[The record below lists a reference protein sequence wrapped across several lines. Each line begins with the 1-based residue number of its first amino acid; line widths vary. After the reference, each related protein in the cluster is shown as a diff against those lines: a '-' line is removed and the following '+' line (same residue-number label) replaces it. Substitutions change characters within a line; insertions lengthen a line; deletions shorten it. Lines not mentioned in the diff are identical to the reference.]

1 MISFV
6 KKFSGIGVSEIW
18 FADKFSFK
26 HSFRLAAYMH
36 VKKPAGK
43 ILGISQ
49 NTHTVENDLHPS
61 ETATFNG
68 FSKTVQTEV
77 RQAERYGVDCM
88 FTDDAE
94 KFTAFYNEFAVSRQ
108 IDATSVKR
116 LQEMQPFLKLSIAAY
131 NGNWIAAHSYLT
143 DKQAGVVRLMHA
155 ASQRLNTE
163 VDKQLAGKANKLLH
177 YFDMMQFKQ
186 QGYTLYDFGGYAN
199 NTADKGL
206 QGINKFKLSF
216 GGAVTV
222 CENYATYPYYI
233 LKKIAAAT
241 GKLGKA

>member
-6 KKFSGIGVSEIW
+6 KKFAGIGVSEIW
-18 FADKFSFK
+18 FADKFSFQ

-36 VKKPAGK
+36 VKNPAGK
-43 ILGISQ
+43 ILSISQ
-49 NTHTVENDLHPS
+49 NTHTVENDLS
-61 ETATFNG
+61 LTEAAIFNA

-77 RQAERYGVDCM
+77 KQAERYGIECL
-88 FTDDAE
+88 FTDDIE
-94 KFTAFYNEFAVSRQ
+94 KFIAFYNEFAASRK
-108 IDATSVKR
+108 IDATSVR
-116 LQEMQPFLKLSIAAY
+116 RMQEMKPFLKITIAVY
-131 NGNWIAAHSYLT
+131 NGSWLAAHSYLT
-143 DKQAGVVRLMHA
+143 DKEAGIVRLMHA

-163 VDKQLAGKANKLLH
+163 ADKQLTGKANKLLH

-186 QGYTLYDFGGYAN
+186 QGFTVYDFGGYAN

-216 GGAVTV
+216 GGVITV
-222 CENYATYPYYI
+222 CKNYATYPYYI
-233 LKKIAAAT
+233 LKKIAATA